1 MGSSIN
7 QITFL
12 TGVFNINSFKKIK
25 IHNLLFPETKYDFIG
40 FTGID
45 IGNHRPPHIE
55 VIIKQDF
62 VKDAVQASPCEII
75 EFMNSL
81 DFKKINNTTFSNG
94 QYIVA
99 DLYPRNVLKDNN
111 GIIYVVDNIVSE
123 E

>member
-1 MGSSIN
+1 M
-7 QITFL
+7 
-12 TGVFNINSFKKIK
+12 
-25 IHNLLFPETKYDFIG
+25 
-40 FTGID
+40 
-45 IGNHRPPHIE
+45 
-55 VIIKQDF
+55 IIKQDF
-62 VKDAVQASPCEII
+62 VKDAVQASPREII

-123 E
+123 Q